1 MRRLEKLLWVAGL
14 AALDVWLG
22 ANADKAVYQAWQGW
36 VFDQELSGKPA
47 TIAAFI
53 HQKQDQVEQWLGL
66 EQKPQTASLPRPSME
81 QPPAP
86 KPEAPKPEARPEA
99 LPGNAVIGRLTIPRL
114 HLSAIVREGDD
125 EDTLR
130 VALGHIPSTAL
141 PWQEG
146 NVGVA
151 GHRDTLFRALRRI
164 RKNDVI
170 VFETL
175 SGRYVYRVQ
184 GTEIVNPRDV
194 SVLNAQASPELT
206 LVTCYPFYF
215 VGAAPERFIVKALQ
229 VTGRASEVSVN
240 APAGLGASGVGGM

>member
-1 MRRLEKLLWVAGL
+1 
-14 AALDVWLG
+14 
-22 ANADKAVYQAWQGW
+22 
-36 VFDQELSGKPA
+36 
-47 TIAAFI
+47 
-53 HQKQDQVEQWLGL
+53 
-66 EQKPQTASLPRPSME
+66 ME
-81 QPPAP
+81 QPRAP
-86 KPEAPKPEARPEA
+86 KPEAPKPEARPPEA
-99 LPGNAVIGRLTIPRL
+99 LPGDTVIGRLTIPRL

-194 SVLNAQASPELT
+194 SVLNAQAFPELT

-229 VTGRASEVSVN
+229 VTGSASEISVN